1 MGGVEKKLITKL
13 GCEKYIFIYLYVLQ
27 GHILNTAGDALTVP
41 CWFLG
46 EITKREREREE
57 RVHGHARE

>member
-1 MGGVEKKLITKL
+1 
-13 GCEKYIFIYLYVLQ
+13 LQ

-41 CWFLG
+41 CWFWG

-57 RVHGHARE
+57 RVCMGMQEHEMNEKKVGG

>member
-1 MGGVEKKLITKL
+1 
-13 GCEKYIFIYLYVLQ
+13 LQ

-46 EITKREREREE
+46 EITKRERERDRE
-57 RVHGHARE
+57 RRKSVHGHEMNEKKVGG

>member
-1 MGGVEKKLITKL
+1 VRNT
-13 GCEKYIFIYLYVLQ
+13 YIHIYICIYVLQ

-46 EITKREREREE
+46 EITKSEREREK
-57 RVHGHARE
+57 REKKECAWA